1 MAYLK
6 LWPTSDW
13 DLAGTPF
20 KTSSK
25 LILEAKTVKCCEKNA
40 KANPQ
45 HKKKSN
51 FYQLKIMTNI
61 LIIIVVVVV
70 VSSAIISLGP
80 PEDRSLDPKTSE

>member
-20 KTSSK
+20 KTSSQ

-45 HKKKSN
+45 HKKKQ
-51 FYQLKIMTNI
+51 FLPTQDHDEHPHHPRRRRRRQQRDHL
-61 LIIIVVVVV
+61 
-70 VSSAIISLGP
+70 AGAA
-80 PEDRSLDPKTSE
+80 

>member
-13 DLAGTPF
+13 DLNSVLARAPF

-40 KANPQ
+40 KANAQ
-45 HKKKSN
+45 QKKEKTI
-51 FYQLKIMTNI
+51 FTNSQDHDEHPHHHRRRRRQQRDH
-61 LIIIVVVVV
+61 L
-70 VSSAIISLGP
+70 AGAA
-80 PEDRSLDPKTSE
+80 